1 MLLATTWRKRV
12 KILFVEIHGEI
23 SGKFR
28 DRFILFLLSF
38 DNVCER
44 AIRPRLKEARS
55 LFLSFS
61 HLLPSKEILVALS
74 SIVPS
79 EMNLAIEERGRKPAS
94 LWKDRF

>member
-1 MLLATTWRKRV
+1 MLLATTWRKRA

-28 DRFILFLLSF
+28 DRFILSF

-79 EMNLAIEERGRKPAS
+79 EMNLAIEKRGRKPAS